1 MHWYS
6 WRNELPLCFVGRDE
20 NSHQLLL
27 PDSQTVQFLIQLNH
41 RPLQI
46 FTSLTWVS
54 ASFPDVWDDWQKMFW
69 AVRQEVKNCLSIHR
83 SDSFVA
89 PSSCK
94 LVVKCLMEI
103 QAGSNFCHRQWDCW
117 RSNLHTRWSK
127 TLVGCNLLGQGLKNT
142 CLRSRRWRKVA
153 RFVLFYFHRHELFHG
168 VQARRSRAKRSNT
181 GCDHFDSLYFTLL
194 RRSLATVVRAFCPPL
209 FRCSLSFY
217 CLFPE
222 LFCLL
227 VFLPPLSPL
236 GRFSATLSK
245 FLLHSQM

>member
-1 MHWYS
+1 
-6 WRNELPLCFVGRDE
+6 
-20 NSHQLLL
+20 
-27 PDSQTVQFLIQLNH
+27 
-41 RPLQI
+41 
-46 FTSLTWVS
+46 
-54 ASFPDVWDDWQKMFW
+54 MFW

-142 CLRSRRWRKVA
+142 CLRSCRWRKVGW
-153 RFVLFYFHRHELFHG
+153 FVLLYFHRHELFHG

-222 LFCLL
+222 LFLPFGLL
-227 VFLPPLSPL
+227 TTSFTSRAFFRHLVQIPT
-236 GRFSATLSK
+236 TLSNVDMVRCQGCARCTHRK
-245 FLLHSQM
+245 TYGVGLSKALNHLMHETSLNQR